1 MGSKQFRVPLP
12 TVLSLL
18 SLGLLILLL
27 GTRLQLSLVRYF
39 DADELAYLHWAHNVF
54 SGQLPYRDFLLYVPP
69 GFLYVL
75 APVYMFFQGTM
86 PLIAGR
92 VFAFCIFVAM
102 VGATSLLFWRVRRSW
117 VALWAGIIL
126 VFLPLPADKLLEIR
140 PDTLATLLALIGML
154 YQCDALRGHT
164 RYASWT
170 LSGFW
175 YSASVLILPKTVPQ
189 IAVAYV
195 ISLLWMFWGT
205 GTRSE
210 RIRALGRFALGSAVP
225 IGVFMLW
232 IALIAKDWRGVE
244 TVMYSLTRL
253 PFEVN
258 RIGEKYPILQW
269 QFFYPNVT
277 YYGAMGWNIGL
288 LTNHSIWMIGLLV
301 GVVRLV
307 TPYIPN
313 GKSGVWTELLIAG
326 SLIAHSSAFIYGY
339 PMRHAQYLIPIA
351 VFVAF
356 YAADLLDIAWKNF
369 SRLRHGGVV
378 CAVGFIVLALVVM
391 RVSGTV
397 NGPKFKLTNRE
408 DIAILMHVLAT
419 IPRDAYVLDLVG
431 STIYFQDPYPVCCV
445 PFGQWLPYLSRP
457 LPGLAGRLETTGT
470 RYVYQGRLGRL
481 TTLPESDQTYI
492 RTHFSP
498 LSGDSSFLVRNK

>member
-1 MGSKQFRVPLP
+1 MQLKQFRVPFP
-12 TVLSLL
+12 RV
-18 SLGLLILLL
+18 LGLVSFGLLVAL
-27 GTRLQLSLVRYF
+27 LFIRLQLSLVRYF

-54 SGQLPYRDFLLYVPP
+54 SGVLPYRDFLLYVPP
-69 GFLYVL
+69 GFLYVF
-75 APVYMFFQGTM
+75 APVYMFFSGTM

-92 VFAFCIFVAM
+92 VLAFCIFVAV
-102 VGATSLLFWRVRRSW
+102 VGITSLLFWRVRRTW

-140 PDTLATLLALIGML
+140 PDTLATLLALIGLL
-154 YQCDALRGHT
+154 YQCEAMFSST

-170 LSGFW
+170 LAGFW
-175 YSASVLILPKTVPQ
+175 YSASVLILPKTMPQ
-189 IAVAYV
+189 IAVACV
-195 ISLLWMFWGT
+195 ISLLWMFWGN
-205 GTRSE
+205 GKMNE
-210 RIRALGRFALGSAVP
+210 RLRALSRFVLGSAIP

-232 IALIAKDWRGVE
+232 IAMISKDWRGVE
-244 TVMYSLTRL
+244 TVIYSLTRL

-277 YYGAMGWNIGL
+277 YYGAPGWNVGL
-288 LTNHSIWMIGLLV
+288 IINHVVWMIGLLV
-301 GVVRLV
+301 GVVRFV

-313 GKSGVWTELLIAG
+313 GKPGVWTELLIAG

-356 YAADLLDIAWKNF
+356 YAADMIDITWKYF
-369 SRLRHGGVV
+369 TRLRNGGAVFT
-378 CAVGFIVLALVVM
+378 VGFIVLVYVVM
-391 RVSGTV
+391 RVSGQV
-397 NGPKFKLTNRE
+397 NGLKFRLTNRE
-408 DIAILMHVLAT
+408 DIAILERMLVT
-419 IPRDAYVLDLVG
+419 IPKDAYVLDLVG
-431 STIYFQDPYPVCCV
+431 STIYFKDPYPVCCV
-445 PFGQWLPYLSRP
+445 PFGQWEPYLSRP

-481 TTLPESDQTYI
+481 TTLPESDQAYI
-492 RTHFSP
+492 RAHFSP
-498 LSGDSSFLVRNK
+498 LAGDSGLLVRTK